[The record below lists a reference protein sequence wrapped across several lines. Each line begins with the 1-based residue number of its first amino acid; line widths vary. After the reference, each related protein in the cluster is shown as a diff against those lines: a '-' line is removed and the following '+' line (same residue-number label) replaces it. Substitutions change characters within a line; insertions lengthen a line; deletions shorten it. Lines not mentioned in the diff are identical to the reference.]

1 MAYPYQFIKFTFG
14 GALAGNNEI
23 WTCGFH
29 LGHGTAG
36 VTVGQ
41 FNALEASLPSLGDL
55 VKSYITDASMRIPS
69 GASVQWI
76 KLALIGTDG
85 KYVTEPLEYILPSSG
100 AGQASTGY
108 VPQASTVVTLV
119 SGKFK
124 DPGKYNRFYLPA
136 APPSGLGSYRLT
148 QAQTEAM
155 AATSAE
161 FLGDV
166 HEIVYH
172 EANGLTIKAVSQNVS
187 EYYDVIWARVG
198 DVLDTQRRRRN
209 KISENYYDTQ
219 LPIHE

>member
-14 GALAGNNEI
+14 GQLAANNEI

-29 LGHGTAG
+29 LGHGTADT
-36 VTVGQ
+36 TVGQ
-41 FNALEASLPSLGDL
+41 FNALEASLPSLGTL
-55 VKSYITDASMRIPS
+55 VRSYIMDTDMRIPS

-76 KLALIGTDG
+76 KLALIGTDC
-85 KYVTEPLEYILPSSG
+85 KYVIEPLEYILPTEGSG
-100 AGQASTGY
+100 ALSAGY
-108 VPQASTVVTLV
+108 VPQASTVITLV

-124 DPGKYNRFYLPA
+124 DPGKYNRFYLPTGS
-136 APPSGLGSYRLT
+136 PSGSGSYKLS
-148 QAQTEAM
+148 QVQTDAM
-155 AATSAE
+155 STRSAE

-209 KISENYYDTQ
+209 KIAETYSDTQ
-219 LPIHE
+219 IPIHE